1 MPGALFN
8 IYLGGGDT
16 HAGSTECTSRTMNKV
31 RNDTDGKGKEDKHN
45 KGQPLFRRLDIVAI
59 SLNNIDSSFG
69 ATSLRQSLG
78 R

>member
-1 MPGALFN
+1 
-8 IYLGGGDT
+8 
-16 HAGSTECTSRTMNKV
+16 MNKV